1 MQNRANLQKHPRK
14 TKARGLSGWQREGTR
29 DAGQAV
35 RGHEKVVVLSG
46 EALVRAGN
54 DGDVIEGTLEGAAGG
69 DEGGNTL
76 RRAGHHDINQ
86 VKATW
91 RQARAHKREALGRE
105 EPRIRVDTLKD
116 VVEDGV
122 IGCQRVRVPKGHT

>member
-1 MQNRANLQKHPRK
+1 MQNRANLQKQPRK
-14 TKARGLSGWQREGTR
+14 TKARGLGGWQREGTR

-54 DGDVIEGTLEGAAGG
+54 DGDVGEGALEGTACG
-69 DEGGNTL
+69 DKGRGTL
-76 RRAGHHDINQ
+76 RRVRHHDINQ
-86 VKATW
+86 VKAAW

-122 IGCQRVRVPKGHT
+122 IGCRRVTPNGT